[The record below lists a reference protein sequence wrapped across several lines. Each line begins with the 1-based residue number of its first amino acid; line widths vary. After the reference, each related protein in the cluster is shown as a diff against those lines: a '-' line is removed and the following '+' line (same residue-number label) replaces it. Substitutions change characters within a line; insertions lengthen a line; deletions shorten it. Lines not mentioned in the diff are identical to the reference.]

1 MPGLRLSERLSI
13 ASSPGSTAGKT
24 PHSLAVQSVIDH
36 LVRLLNTRK
45 GSVPVD
51 ANYGMNDLSNIAGS
65 YAYGTTESICAE
77 VATQIHRYEP
87 RLKDTRISAAKS
99 DDERQVITLRFDVI
113 SRFVDGIVHAGDET
127 LTMVM
132 RINSGG
138 RISLERRQ
146 DL

>member
-1 MPGLRLSERLSI
+1 MPALRLSERLTI
-13 ASSPGSTAGKT
+13 ASSPGSTAGKA
-24 PHSLAVQSVIDH
+24 PESLALQSVIDH
-36 LVRLLNTRK
+36 LTRLLNTRK
-45 GSVPVD
+45 GSVPID
-51 ANYGMNDLSNIAGS
+51 ADYGLDDLSNIAGS

-99 DDERQVITLRFDVI
+99 DDEKQVITLRFDVTA
-113 SRFVDGIVHAGDET
+113 RFTDVAAPAGDEAVS
-127 LTMVM
+127 MVM